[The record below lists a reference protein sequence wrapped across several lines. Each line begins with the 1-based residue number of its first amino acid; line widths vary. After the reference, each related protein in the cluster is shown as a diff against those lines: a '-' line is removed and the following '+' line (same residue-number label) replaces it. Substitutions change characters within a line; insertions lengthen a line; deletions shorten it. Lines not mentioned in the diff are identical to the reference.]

1 MNKELCIRTNDGDS
15 YIFTVEPNESDYTIE
30 KLWGAIQ
37 NAINN
42 NCPNFDIAA
51 GDGIVIRTRYGFAEL
66 SKVFFRLDNISSIE
80 LYEKETE

>member
-1 MNKELCIRTNDGDS
+1 MNKELCIRTNNKDS
-15 YIFTVEPNESDYTIE
+15 YIFTVEPNESGYTIE

-51 GDGIVIRTRYGFAEL
+51 GDGIVIRTRYGFVEL

-80 LYEKETE
+80 LYEKEKE